1 MTLNDQINL
10 LPPPWGHT
18 IKADSTV
25 LKNLLGDGNMRDNA
39 IEAARRALSEEH
51 GFEVKIPT
59 RLFQVGL
66 TNDGIRVTV
75 GAPSYREPA
84 REALIVDDDQKPAGT
99 WLIIGRNQAVSARFT
114 IRWIGI
120 DLLTG
125 LEVFTTTPIC

>member
-1 MTLNDQINL
+1 MKLNDQINL
-10 LPPPWGHT
+10 LPPSWGHT
-18 IKADSTV
+18 IKADSAV
-25 LKNLLGDGNMRDNA
+25 AKNIFGDSNMGNNA

-75 GAPSYREPA
+75 GTPSYREPA
-84 REALIVDDDQKPAGT
+84 REALIVNDHQKPIGT
-99 WLIIGRNQAVSARFT
+99 WLIEGRAQPVDARFT
-114 IRWIGI
+114 ARWIGA

-125 LEVFTTTPIC
+125 LEVFTTTTIC

>member
-1 MTLNDQINL
+1 MKLNDQITL
-10 LPPPWGHT
+10 IPPSWGHT
-18 IKADSTV
+18 IKADSAV
-25 LKNLLGDGNMRDNA
+25 AKNIFGDSNMGKNA
-39 IEAARRALSEEH
+39 IEAARRALSEKY

-84 REALIVDDDQKPAGT
+84 REVLIVSDDKRPIGT
-99 WLIIGRNQAVSARFT
+99 WLVVGRNQPVGSRFT
-114 IRWIGI
+114 ARWIGV

-125 LEVFTTTPIC
+125 LEVFTTASIC

>member
-1 MTLNDQINL
+1 MTLNDRINL
-10 LPPPWGHT
+10 LHPSWEHT

-51 GFEVKIPT
+51 GIDAKIPT
-59 RLFQVGL
+59 NLFRVGL
-66 TNDGIRVTV
+66 TNDGIRVATE
-75 GAPSYREPA
+75 APTYNEPA